1 MAYLGLSGIVLLI
14 VALWLF
20 LWSRSARPPEKTIY
34 RSPLRKPYRPR
45 SKRKKDLNPAQIIL
59 QQEILEKRA
68 EFKIYSL
75 AQYATQTTRELSEE
89 QKEILY
95 KELKNFPLPSGAALK
110 LSELLKDPYADS
122 KEVAAIAATDPVLSA
137 RLLAVVNS
145 AYFRPR
151 SGNKVTSIHRAIL
164 LLGFNQVR
172 NLLFHTLLEN
182 AVNKHSP
189 LPKEDIRR
197 IWLHSATVSVV
208 AGFLAKKRGFPTGL
222 ALTAGLMHDIGKFF
236 LPYFQLGD
244 EGSLLLQEEDLPPF
258 IKEEQRHGF
267 NHTVIGS
274 VLCHI
279 WKLPPEISQAVAF
292 HHVAELKKFF
302 QLSKELQQVIALV
315 AVADYI
321 CHFLGEA
328 EEEKYLYQIPEKIL
342 QAYGFPLPLER
353 LITPK
358 LKKEVEKMVNLLE
371 SFQQPLE
378 NEV

>member
-1 MAYLGLSGIVLLI
+1 MAYLGLLGIILLM
-14 VALWLF
+14 ATLWLL
-20 LWSRSARPPEKTIY
+20 LWGRDERPPERHLY
-34 RSPLRKPYRPR
+34 RS
-45 SKRKKDLNPAQIIL
+45 RKKKPPTCQPIDPAKIIL
-59 QQEILEKRA
+59 QQELCEKLS

-75 AQYATQTTRELSEE
+75 AGYATQTTRELNTE

-95 KELKNFPLPSGAALK
+95 RELKRFPLPSGAALR

-151 SGNKVTSIHRAIL
+151 SGKKVTSIHRAIL

-189 LPKEDIRR
+189 LPKEEIRR

-208 AGFLAKKRGFPTGL
+208 AGFLAKKKGFSTGL

-236 LPYFQLGD
+236 LPYFDLGD
-244 EGSLLLQEEDLPPF
+244 EGSCLLQEEDLPPL
-258 IKEEQRHGF
+258 IKEEQRYGF

-279 WKLPPEISQAVAF
+279 WNLPDEISQAVAF
-292 HHVAELKKFF
+292 HHIAELKKFV
-302 QLSKELQQVIALV
+302 QLSLELQRVITLV
-315 AVADYI
+315 AVADYL

-342 QAYGFPLPLER
+342 KQYGFPTQLET

-358 LKKEVEKMVNLLE
+358 LKKEVQKMINLLE
-371 SFQQPLE
+371 SFHQPGE
-378 NEV
+378 